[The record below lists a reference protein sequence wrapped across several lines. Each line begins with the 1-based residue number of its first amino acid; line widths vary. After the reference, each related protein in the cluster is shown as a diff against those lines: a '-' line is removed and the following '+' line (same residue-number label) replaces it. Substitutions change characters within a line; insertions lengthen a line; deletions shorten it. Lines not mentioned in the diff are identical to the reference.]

1 MDTEQIK
8 ALLARYQDGACTPAE
23 TQVVEQWFDNINSR
37 RTHVIDEAALHTQLE
52 EVKMQLQ
59 YMLPE
64 AEPSRRKTL
73 LISLG
78 SIAACLL
85 LGLLIFYRTGARK
98 PAVVAA
104 SASTRVELPAHSSRV
119 VDNGYMIIT
128 TGRGS
133 TEQVALADGST
144 VTVNASSRLRYPLQF
159 PKDKRQVYLD
169 EGEAYFKVATDPS
182 RAFSVVSG
190 KLTTTALG
198 TAFNIRNYGGEQRIT
213 ISLLSGKV
221 KVEGTS
227 FRHDASIV
235 LLPSERL
242 DYDCKAIA
250 AQKNS
255 FAKEEEIIGWKQGF
269 LIFKDASFPQ
279 VQTEIENRYG
289 VTIVNESHQQVWEY
303 TGFFKDESLQE
314 VVETICLTKNITY
327 QISNDTVYFRD

>member
-8 ALLARYQDGACTPAE
+8 ALLARYQEGACTPAE

-37 RTHVIDEAALHTQLE
+37 RSHVMDEAALHTQLE

-64 AEPSRRKTL
+64 RAPRSYKTL
-73 LISLG
+73 IFSLCG
-78 SIAACLL
+78 IAASLL
-85 LGLLIFYRTGARK
+85 LGLVIFYK
-98 PAVVAA
+98 PATRKAFVAA
-104 SASTRVELPAHSSRV
+104 APTPVRIELPAHSSRV
-119 VDNGYMIIT
+119 VDNGFMIIT
-128 TGRGS
+128 TGKGS

-144 VTVNASSRLRYPLQF
+144 ITVNASSRLRYPLQF

-190 KLTTTALG
+190 KLITTALG
-198 TAFNIRNYGGEQRIT
+198 TSFNIRNYQGEKRIT
-213 ISLLSGKV
+213 VSLLSGKV
-221 KVEGTS
+221 KVEGAS
-227 FRHDASIV
+227 GQRDASIL

-242 DYDCKAIA
+242 DYDCKNIA

-269 LIFKDASFPQ
+269 LIFKDASFRQ

-289 VTIVNESHQQVWEY
+289 VTVVNESNQQAWEY

-314 VVETICLTKNITY
+314 LVETICLTKNITY
-327 QISNDTVYFRD
+327 KISNDTVYFRD